1 MLPREIV
8 DRIQDGETAIAD
20 AYGEVSIV
28 VADLVDFT
36 SLSRR
41 LTPTQLVAVLN
52 RLFSCFDDEA
62 ERYGIE
68 KIKTIGDA
76 YLAVGGMSGAAQDHA
91 ERAALFALALQH
103 GVERLSREL
112 DLPISIRVGLH
123 IGPVVAGV
131 IGTKRPAFDCWG
143 DTVNVATRLETAA
156 QPGGVLISES
166 ASWRL
171 RDRFSISRLDQV
183 VLKGIGPATVF
194 LLEGLRGQSGLARE
208 FDGGALDTAVSIK
221 GNMQQHS

>member
-1 MLPREIV
+1 MARSASLWP
-8 DRIQDGETAIAD
+8 T
-20 AYGEVSIV
+20 
-28 VADLVDFT
+28 LVDFT
-36 SLSRR
+36 PLSRR

-76 YLAVGGMSGAAQDHA
+76 YLAVGGMSGSAQDHA
-91 ERAALFALALQH
+91 ERAALFALAIQH

-156 QPGGVLISES
+156 RPSGVLISES
-166 ASWRL
+166 AYWRL
-171 RDRFSISRLDQV
+171 RDRFSLSPLDEV

-194 LLEGLRGQSGLARE
+194 LLQGRRGQSGPAHG
-208 FDGGALDTAVSIK
+208 FDPGALDTAVSAD
-221 GNMQQHS
+221 GNMLRHS